1 MVAVGIWAA
10 QLKGRVLWGVP
21 LAFVSAMALGGALG
35 MMGIAVTFVEQ
46 GIILSV
52 LLLGVFVA
60 AAVKLPLP
68 LSIAIVGVFAVFHGN
83 AHGLEMPETASSRL
97 CQLNS
102 GVETSSHNNPA

>member
-60 AAVKLPLP
+60 AAVKLPPAAEHCDCRCLC
-68 LSIAIVGVFAVFHGN
+68 SI
-83 AHGLEMPETASSRL
+83 SWQRSRPRDAGDGFKPVV
-97 CQLNS
+97 S
-102 GVETSSHNNPA
+102 T